1 MTLTWR
7 TPAIL
12 AIFALLGWVGIEIGR
27 AGSDIAVQRV
37 QQPSRLLNGKVNGR
51 RLDGRVWS
59 LDYDTVSMSA
69 DDTQA
74 TIGKVR
80 KGRLHRTGK
89 SDVLMQG
96 DDVTV
101 NRVTND
107 LFVRGP
113 VSFQEDLGHGRIR
126 TFTTKGARYI
136 GATRVLQLDHEA
148 TITDAGATIVV
159 ENLTIDFRTGD
170 AKLGRIEG
178 RRPGSLK

>member
-7 TPAIL
+7 TPAVLGIFVFL
-12 AIFALLGWVGIEIGR
+12 AWVGFEIGR

-37 QQPSRLLNGKVNGR
+37 QQPSRLLNGKVNGK
-51 RLDGRVWS
+51 RLDGRAWS

-80 KGRLHRTGK
+80 QGRLHRNGK
-89 SDVLMQG
+89 PDVLMQG

-101 NRVTND
+101 NRVTSD

-113 VSFQEDLGHGRIR
+113 VSFKEDLGKGRTR
-126 TFTTKGARYI
+126 TFVTTGARYI

-159 ENLTIDFRTGD
+159 ENMTIDFRTGD

-178 RRPGSLK
+178 KRPGSLK